1 MMSRIETVVY
11 DADNKYFKFLKIDS
25 VPYLKGF

>member
-1 MMSRIETVVY
+1 VTNRIETVVY
-11 DADNKYFKFLKIDS
+11 DAANEYFKFLKIVT